1 MAVDVESLY
10 RRYGPFV
17 LRRCRRML
25 ADEPQALE
33 AMQDVFVRVLR
44 RQETMT
50 DEGLGGLLF
59 RTATNVC
66 LNRLRSQARRPQ
78 VPVGDLLERLPE
90 AERHGNRAEARD
102 LLRAAFADEPE
113 SSATIV
119 VLHLHD
125 GLTLEQ
131 TARFVGMSVS
141 GVRHRLRVLRAKLE
155 ELRDG

>member
-1 MAVDVESLY
+1 MAVDVDNLY

-25 ADEPQALE
+25 NDEQQAYE
-33 AMQDVFVRVLR
+33 AMQDVFLQVVRR
-44 RQETMT
+44 ADAMDDRA
-50 DEGLGGLLF
+50 LGGLLY

-66 LNRLRSQARRPQ
+66 LNRLRSKARKPQ
-78 VPVGDLLERLPE
+78 FAASDMLDRVPD
-90 AERHGNRAEARD
+90 AERHASRAEARD

-119 VLHLHD
+119 AMHLHD

-141 GVRHRLRVLRAKLE
+141 GVRHRLRVLRTKLQ
-155 ELRDG
+155 ELRDA

>member
-1 MAVDVESLY
+1 
-10 RRYGPFV
+10 
-17 LRRCRRML
+17 ML
-25 ADEPQALE
+25 ADESQALE
-33 AMQDVFVRVLR
+33 AMQDVFVQVLR
-44 RQETMT
+44 RRETMT
-50 DEGLGGLLF
+50 DEGLGGLLY

-66 LNRLRSQARRPQ
+66 LNRLRSKARKPQ
-78 VPVGDLLERLPE
+78 VAASHILDRVPQ
-90 AERHGNRAEARD
+90 AERYGSQAEARD

-141 GVRHRLRVLRAKLE
+141 GVRHRLRTLRTKLE